1 MLFYN
6 RGKCYE
12 FDDLLQTWDAK
23 LRKEEAT
30 VMTAKIQRIVDEYK
44 VIISLKMFYFNF
56 MI

>member
-44 VIISLKMFYFNF
+44 VILN
-56 MI
+56 